1 MGSIAAVGEG
11 EEREGQ
17 GEGPSILPIVTLA
30 SNFLSPWWPVGANA
44 IHSIAFILSFS
55 LSLPPAL
62 RQCVWIGGG
71 EKSGLYPTHI
81 PLVSGL

>member
-1 MGSIAAVGEG
+1 MSSIASVGEG

-30 SNFLSPWWPVGANA
+30 SNILSPVAPVGANA
-44 IHSIAFILSFS
+44 IHSITFIHSSF
-55 LSLPPAL
+55 SLPPAL

-81 PLVSGL
+81 PLVLGF

>member
-30 SNFLSPWWPVGANA
+30 SNILSPVAPVGQMP
-44 IHSIAFILSFS
+44 FIPS
-55 LSLPPAL
+55 LSSTPLSPFL
-62 RQCVWIGGG
+62 LLLGSVC
-71 EKSGLYPTHI
+71 GLGVERNKVCTPHI
-81 PLVSGL
+81 YH